1 MFFTMECMFQKLW
14 SGFTTAT
21 LVVSALGIAAPSHA
35 NQPGESDEGATAKV
49 SQAETSSEA
58 VASTAI
64 NPGSV
69 TESSTPSL
77 PGAAAADVAT
87 SSGVPASEATKVGEY
102 QSQESS
108 RPAIASIHAHTLNG
122 RQAVTLYV
130 RGIPVLTFLGGRT
143 AESHATREVQSTAQS
158 SNALASQEK
167 LPTPSVASSASQQSS
182 SGASNS
188 ADPAWRAAAVAAQ
201 INQFQQDGIDATTIT
216 ARWES
221 ARQRYVIRVGQQEL
235 VELNSNTVLPENAE
249 AGAEEVLQATNR
261 LRRLLGNAPALA
273 DVANRPR
280 LTQQISFG
288 TIAARL
294 QGLASW
300 YGPGFHG
307 AMSASGEI
315 FNQNALTAAHRT
327 LPFGTQVRVTNLQTG
342 RSVVV
347 RINDRGPFTGGRV
360 IDLSAAAASAIG
372 LISAGVAPVSLE
384 VMQTAY
390 QR

>member
-14 SGFTTAT
+14 SGFATAT

-35 NQPGESDEGATAKV
+35 NQAGESDEGATAKV

-69 TESSTPSL
+69 AESSTPSL

-87 SSGVPASEATKVGEY
+87 SSGLPASEATKVGEY

-108 RPAIASIHAHTLNG
+108 RPAIASIHTHTLNG

-143 AESHATREVQSTAQS
+143 TESQATREVQSTAQS
-158 SNALASQEK
+158 SHALTSQEK
-167 LPTPSVASSASQQSS
+167 LPTPSAASHAVQQSS

-188 ADPAWRAAAVAAQ
+188 ADPAWRASAIAAQ
-201 INQFQQDGIDATTIT
+201 INQFQQAGIDATTIT

-261 LRRLLGNAPALA
+261 LRRLLGNAPAIA
-273 DVANRPR
+273 DISNRPR

-288 TIAARL
+288 TITARL

-347 RINDRGPFTGGRV
+347 RINDRGPFSGGRV

-372 LISAGVAPVSLE
+372 LMSAGVAPVSLE